1 MNQRNPFMMRSQF
14 VQESSE
20 QVRQLVQQS
29 DSGMIPTSQSQGSSR
44 ENQLLTDLAFERKRY
59 AEVELALLN
68 QKVNAVHLLIQNF
81 EMKIMQLKRDATTYT
96 NEIADKKR
104 EIIELSKNYE
114 DRKKVITE
122 ST

>member
-14 VQESSE
+14 VQESSD
-20 QVRQLVQQS
+20 QVRQPVQQIEVAMKPS
-29 DSGMIPTSQSQGSSR
+29 CQPQGSSR
-44 ENQLLTDLAFERKRY
+44 ENQLLADLAFERKRY

-81 EMKIMQLKRDATTYT
+81 EMKIMQLRRDATTYT

-104 EIIELSKNYE
+104 EITALSKDYE
-114 DRKKVITE
+114 DRKKIITE
-122 ST
+122 SV

>member
-1 MNQRNPFMMRSQF
+1 MNQRNPFMMRSHF

-20 QVRQLVQQS
+20 QVRQPVQQF
-29 DSGMIPTSQSQGSSR
+29 DSGTISSSQSQGNSR
-44 ENQLLTDLAFERKRY
+44 ENKLLADLAFERKRY

-68 QKVNAVHLLIQNF
+68 QKVSAVHLLIQNF

-104 EIIELSKNYE
+104 EITELSKDYE
-114 DRKKVITE
+114 DRKKIITE
-122 ST
+122 SV